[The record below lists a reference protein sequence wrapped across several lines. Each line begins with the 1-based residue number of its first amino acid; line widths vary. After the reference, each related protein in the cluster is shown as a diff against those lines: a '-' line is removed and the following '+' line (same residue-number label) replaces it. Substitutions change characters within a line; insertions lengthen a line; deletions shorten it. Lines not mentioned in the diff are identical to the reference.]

1 MNLPTIATL
10 EDGLTVI
17 AQNLP
22 VDAVN
27 FNLWSQVGSRLETP
41 DISGMAHFL
50 EHMVFKGTDRLALG
64 EFERKIESRGAI
76 TNAATSHDYTHFY
89 LTCAPSD
96 LADLAPLQMDVVMNP
111 SVPTAEF
118 DREKQV
124 VLEEIRRSDDNP
136 QRRNYQRLAELL
148 FPDSPYRHPVL
159 GTPETVGGISAEAMR
174 SFHDN
179 YYHPHRLTA
188 VVVGD
193 VVVEEAIDIVRNS
206 VDRISRNPQDA
217 SPMNTF
223 THPETD
229 DLTPFET
236 IERRKYTD
244 ADLQQGRLYLAW
256 RTPGT
261 VDLAETYALD
271 AIAAIVGQGRT
282 SRLVR
287 QLREEEHL
295 VSSISASNVT
305 YYQQGYFV
313 VSAHL
318 PAENLAIAEA
328 KIRAQIERWQ
338 TELVAPAEL
347 QKVAVQVANRHIFGS
362 ETPGDRANLYG
373 YYQTVIGN
381 IPSAFDY
388 PRAMR
393 ALTPED
399 LRHAAQK
406 YLSPEAFGVLTID
419 N

>member
-89 LTCAPSD
+89 ITCAPSD

-174 SFHDN
+174 SFHSR

-193 VVVEEAIDIVRNS
+193 IVVEEAIDIVRHS
-206 VDRISRNPQDA
+206 IDRAQNRQDA
-217 SPMNTF
+217 SPMSTF
-223 THPETD
+223 THPETRD
-229 DLTPFET
+229 ITPFET
-236 IERRKYTD
+236 IVRREYTD
-244 ADLQQGRLYLAW
+244 PDLQQARLYLAW

-271 AIAAIVGQGRT
+271 AIAAVVGQGRT

-305 YYQQGYFV
+305 YHQQGYFV

-318 PAENLAIAEA
+318 PAENLEIVEA
-328 KIRAQIERWQ
+328 KIRAQIERLP

-347 QKVAVQVANRHIFGS
+347 QKVAIQVANRHIFGS
-362 ETPGDRANLYG
+362 ETPSDRANLYG

-388 PRAMR
+388 PHAMR